1 MIFKRINE
9 NTVNCHI
16 SKEDLQESGIRI
28 DDLLMQ
34 KKETLQNLRDAVQRA
49 AVQEN
54 FTLDGHFNTMQLAVL
69 RDSSISLTLSQERA
83 IPDSLFSNAGKELL
97 DAARANWT
105 GENRE
110 SEEETGGAE
119 SAQTGGGLPDTV
131 YFFRDME
138 EAIRTASLIR
148 DEDAEKVSSSL
159 YRDKKSGRYFLLL
172 QQKEGAGEEGFAHIT
187 LVLNEFAKKA
197 TSSSQEI
204 AFRKEHAEC
213 IRKDHALADLKK
225 L

>member
-110 SEEETGGAE
+110 SEEE
-119 SAQTGGGLPDTV
+119 
-131 YFFRDME
+131 
-138 EAIRTASLIR
+138 
-148 DEDAEKVSSSL
+148 
-159 YRDKKSGRYFLLL
+159 SGVVRYD
-172 QQKEGAGEEGFAHIT
+172 T
-187 LVLNEFAKKA
+187 LVMVRSRLSEGR
-197 TSSSQEI
+197 I
-204 AFRKEHAEC
+204 AAVVNIEGQNDPYPLGRTGRRVQYTAV
-213 IRKDHALADLKK
+213 
-225 L
+225 